1 MVKQAIMN
9 KQINKIR
16 TKQMAIRFFSAIVI
30 FFATAY
36 MAPNFNTESAPI
48 LVLCA
53 FVTVVLDYLVAT
65 VTEIHDIPFGRAIVG
80 FVSATLIIYM
90 SQFIIRGYYISML
103 SSIIAAAIYGVID
116 YYLPNKT

>member
-1 MVKQAIMN
+1 MVQEAILN
-9 KQINKIR
+9 KNINKLR
-16 TKQMAIRFFSAIVI
+16 MKQMAIRFFSALII

-65 VTEIHDIPFGRAIVG
+65 VTEIHDIPFGRLVVG

-90 SQFIIRGYYISML
+90 SQFIIRGYYISMM
-103 SSIIAAAIYGVID
+103 SSIIAAAIYGIID